1 MSGGQA
7 FALWVII
14 IVLLASVAR
23 SYFKQ
28 RYKNSPKNTDL
39 DDAAAKIELLEERVR
54 VLERI
59 ITENKYDLK
68 REIDSL

>member
-14 IVLLASVAR
+14 IVVFAGVAR

-28 RYKNSPKNTDL
+28 RYRNPPADPAL
-39 DDAAAKIELLEERVR
+39 DEAAAKIDQLEERVR